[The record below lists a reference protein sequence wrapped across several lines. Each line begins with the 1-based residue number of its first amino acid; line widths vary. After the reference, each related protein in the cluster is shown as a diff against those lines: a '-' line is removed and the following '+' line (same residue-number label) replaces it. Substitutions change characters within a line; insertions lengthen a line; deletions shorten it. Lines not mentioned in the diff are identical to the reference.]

1 MTRLG
6 DWVEV
11 GNELYINF
19 IASTR
24 IHYQWTD
31 NYDFESDIQDRVPNR
46 SNTSTVPHDGD
57 GDLSFQESRLS
68 LDLRY
73 QKNLRARILLENQMT
88 WDGNRI
94 DNGFDLD
101 GDSPATQTFRDGNN
115 LSCQSA
121 SAAEGS
127 PQPVS
132 SSCLQ
137 RNTVNLER
145 AWIEYTFPGTPITFD
160 VGARIR
166 SYDPGRMLGDDDPGI
181 RVIARFGPEKELR
194 LSAAAIIQ
202 TESLRIGLQNDNDDV
217 YYVFE
222 GSYNRKPY
230 QVGMSV
236 AYFRF
241 RFRGATGQS
250 LAGQKVDSVMFTP
263 YVTGTIG
270 PFRGLI
276 QPMFVFGSA
285 DGSDATGNIDYDIAS
300 FGLVAAVHVNQRE

>member
-1 MTRLG
+1 MMKRFLGCVLSCAILLSMVTLAVAQSPPTPVTRLG

-11 GNELYINF
+11 GNEVYINF

-31 NYDFESDIQDRVPNR
+31 NYDFESDIQDRVASR

-115 LSCQSA
+115 LSCRSA

-137 RNTVNLER
+137 RNTGNLER

-181 RVIARFGPEKELR
+181 RVVTRFGPTKSCGCPPPR
-194 LSAAAIIQ
+194 LSRPNRSGSACR
-202 TESLRIGLQNDNDDV
+202 TTTMMSTTSLRAPTT
-217 YYVFE
+217 
-222 GSYNRKPY
+222 GSRTRW
-230 QVGMSV
+230 
-236 AYFRF
+236 A
-241 RFRGATGQS
+241 
-250 LAGQKVDSVMFTP
+250 
-263 YVTGTIG
+263 
-270 PFRGLI
+270 
-276 QPMFVFGSA
+276 
-285 DGSDATGNIDYDIAS
+285 
-300 FGLVAAVHVNQRE
+300 